1 MLGKVYAPFGDKNWM
16 PGVYI
21 TSFIFTSMW
30 GYLMYTGNISNIWPL
45 FGLSNQLLAGCALIV
60 CTSMLLRM
68 NRGKL
73 GLVTAIPGVFLTA
86 VTFWAGYLQVT
97 QTYIPGGKYL
107 LAFLACLVMVLM
119 IFVLVGTIRR
129 WIELMNTK
137 GTVNDAYGE
146 PVRALAEE

>member
-1 MLGKVYAPFGDKNWM
+1 ME
-16 PGVYI
+16 
-21 TSFIFTSMW
+21 SE
-30 GYLMYTGNISNIWPL
+30 
-45 FGLSNQLLAGCALIV
+45 
-60 CTSMLLRM
+60 LLRM

-73 GLVTAIPGVFLTA
+73 SLVTAIPGIFLTA

-97 QTYIPGGKYL
+97 TTYIPGGKYL

-119 IFVLVGTIRR
+119 VFVLVGTIRR
-129 WIELMNTK
+129 WIELMNIK